1 MRAFTC
7 HPRGQHVHPHRYGSV
22 KTIYVTVTRTL
33 PCTQI
38 DTQRERERTIHTH
51 IHTVTK
57 NRVIYEGQFSVKLI
71 GFHDVTLG
79 ITKNR

>member
-7 HPRGQHVHPHRYGSV
+7 HPRGQHVRPHRYGSV

-38 DTQRERERTIHTH
+38 DTQRESDTYTYTH
-51 IHTVTK
+51 SDKKIELFTK
-57 NRVIYEGQFSVKLI
+57 DSLVSS
-71 GFHDVTLG
+71 
-79 ITKNR
+79 

>member
-7 HPRGQHVHPHRYGSV
+7 HPRGQHVRPHRYGSV

-33 PCTQI
+33 PYTQI
-38 DTQRERERTIHTH
+38 DTQKERHTH

-57 NRVIYEGQFSVKLI
+57 KSSYLRRTV
-71 GFHDVTLG
+71 
-79 ITKNR
+79 

>member
-1 MRAFTC
+1 MSSAGPARASAIAPLKLSICNGNTYT
-7 HPRGQHVHPHRYGSV
+7 PMYRDRYT
-22 KTIYVTVTRTL
+22 K
-33 PCTQI
+33 
-38 DTQRERERTIHTH
+38 RERERAIHTH